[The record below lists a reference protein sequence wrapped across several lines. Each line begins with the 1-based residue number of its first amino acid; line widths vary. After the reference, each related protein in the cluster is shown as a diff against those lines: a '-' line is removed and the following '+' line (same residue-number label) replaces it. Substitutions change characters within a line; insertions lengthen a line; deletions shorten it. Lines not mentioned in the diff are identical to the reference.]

1 MLKLLDGIEMAID
14 IGFDCLD
21 CSGDMLLSDPPI
33 SSDFNEEGKQE
44 AFCEDCL
51 HGFPKNVEEIER
63 TVETTFVNTLTNK
76 KLNQILIVIHVRNG
90 LPYLKYA
97 EKQEIVQ
104 DIRNNCSTRRS
115 LIDYLVE
122 KYNENEDFI
131 ESRV

>member
-76 KLNQILIVIHVRNG
+76 RLNQILIVIHVRND
-90 LPYLKYA
+90 LPYLKYG

-104 DIRNNCSTRRS
+104 DIRTNCSTRRS

-122 KYNENEDFI
+122 KYKENEDFI